1 MEIGYD
7 HKHVFRESTK
17 KGYEVCIECGTYH
30 SVAQVEPK
38 VIYEDNAY
46 WGDDSGRS
54 TLDQQISNMT
64 CTDECGISKVDRVLQ
79 FVPDGKVALEIACAP
94 GIILK
99 TLIERGYEAYG
110 IEPSL
115 NYIEPICKA
124 AHNAKVIHG
133 YFPQVFNKGEH
144 DLFDC
149 IIALDVMEHIED
161 FDLFFKY
168 INKLLKDGG
177 TAIIMSPIIL
187 DKDKLIKDT
196 DFIPA
201 EHCWLFSQ
209 AYLEPY
215 LKSIFDEVQF
225 TRWIC
230 GHELV
235 IFKKKNIYYSEGER
249 YDFELC
255 SDYGLK
261 NDK

>member
-7 HKHVFRESTK
+7 HKHVFRESTR

-46 WGDDSGRS
+46 WGEDSGRS

-64 CTDECGISKVDRVLQ
+64 CTDECGISKVDRVMQ

-115 NYIEPICKA
+115 NYIEPICKIA
-124 AHNAKVIHG
+124 PNAKVIHG
-133 YFPQVFNKGEH
+133 YFPQVFNQGEH

-149 IIALDVMEHIED
+149 IIGLDVYEHLDNGDGFI
-161 FDLFFKY
+161 KA
-168 INKLLKDGG
+168 IHTLLKDGG
-177 TAIIMSPIIL
+177 TAILMSPIIYE
-187 DKDKLIKDT
+187 DGLIRSGEFKPD
-196 DFIPA
+196 
-201 EHCWLFSQ
+201 EHAWIYSKK
-209 AYLEPY
+209 YLEPY
-215 LKSIFDEVQF
+215 LKNIFHEVKF
-225 TRWIC
+225 SRWIVS
-230 GHELV
+230 HEIIILT
-235 IFKKKNIYYSEGER
+235 KKNIYYGEGER